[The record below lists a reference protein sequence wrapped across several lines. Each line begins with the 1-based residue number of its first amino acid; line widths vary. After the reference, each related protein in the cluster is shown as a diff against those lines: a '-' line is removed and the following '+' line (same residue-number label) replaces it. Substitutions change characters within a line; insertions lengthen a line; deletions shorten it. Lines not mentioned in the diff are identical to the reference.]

1 MKKLRLKLIL
11 LFVLLLVA
19 SAFISFIISLFFT
32 NYNLRDEIIQNQKST
47 ATSIIELN
55 EKTDLDLDEIINL
68 SSNPIYYAHKIEDI
82 HSLNITDDEI
92 LKVQNNE
99 IVSLSHSQFGDI
111 STVLM
116 VDNSYIQISISTQ
129 NNIFFV
135 AIFRLGFTLLL
146 CVLIGAF
153 LMVFSAKRAI
163 KPIVKLTD
171 ATKEV
176 AKGNFDI
183 VVENKSKDEIGQLTN
198 NFNIMIQ
205 ELKNIEYLRKDF
217 ISNVSHEFKTPIAS
231 VQGFAKLLKNE
242 DISKADRQEYADIII
257 EESDRLSK
265 LSSNILK
272 LSKLEN
278 QQTLNN
284 KTVFSL
290 DEQIRRTIL
299 LLQNEWSEKNLH
311 LDIDLKKTS
320 FTGDDELLQQVWINL
335 ISNAIKFSII
345 NGTIA
350 IILHQEGNKIIMQ
363 ISDNGIGMDD
373 FTQKRIFEKF
383 YQGDK
388 SHSGEGNGLGL
399 ALVKRILDL
408 CNGEIF
414 VQSQV
419 NKGTTFIVEL
429 PVE

>member
-1 MKKLRLKLIL
+1 MKRLKLKLIL

-47 ATSIIELN
+47 ATSIIELS

-82 HSLNITDDEI
+82 HSLNITNDEI
-92 LKVQNNE
+92 LKVQNSE

-111 STVLM
+111 STVFM

-129 NNIFFV
+129 NNIFFT
-135 AIFRLGFTLLL
+135 AIFRLGLTLLL

-153 LMVFSAKRAI
+153 LMVCSAKRAV
-163 KPIVKLTD
+163 KPIIKLTD

-183 VVENKSKDEIGQLTN
+183 VVQNKSKDEIGQLTN
-198 NFNIMIQ
+198 NFNLMTQ

-242 DISKADRQEYADIII
+242 DISKEDRQEYVDIII
-257 EESDRLSK
+257 EESERLSK
-265 LSSNILK
+265 LSSNMLK
-272 LSKLEN
+272 LSKIEN
-278 QQTLNN
+278 QQTLKN

-311 LDIDLKKTS
+311 LDIDLNEIS
-320 FTGDDELLQQVWINL
+320 FVGDDELLQQVWINL
-335 ISNAIKFSII
+335 LSNAIKFSAAD
-345 NGTIA
+345 GTI
-350 IILHQEGNKIIMQ
+350 IVTLHQEGNKIIVK
-363 ISDNGIGMDD
+363 ISDTGIGMDD
-373 FTQKRIFEKF
+373 ITQQRIFEKF

-388 SHSGEGNGLGL
+388 SHSSEGNGLGL

-408 CNGEIF
+408 CNGKIF

-419 NKGTTFIVEL
+419 NEGATFIVEL